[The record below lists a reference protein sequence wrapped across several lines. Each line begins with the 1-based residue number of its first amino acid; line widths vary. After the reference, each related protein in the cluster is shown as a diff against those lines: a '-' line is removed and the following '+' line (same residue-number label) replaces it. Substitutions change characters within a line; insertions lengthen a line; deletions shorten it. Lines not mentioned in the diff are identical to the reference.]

1 MIQKEVNVVI
11 NDIPKYDLRVEQGDD
26 GGGGSSI
33 VNFKTERRERVWKI

>member
-1 MIQKEVNVVI
+1 MIQKGRKRGNKRYS
-11 NDIPKYDLRVEQGDD
+11 KYDLRVEQGDD